1 MATDPLLPSQ
11 PADSLAL
18 AVVASSNE
26 PLLLLDAEENVI
38 AASHTFCAAFL
49 GSQNVDGRPLSSL
62 GSGEWN
68 VAQLSALLQATASG
82 FADVA
87 GYEMDLKRPGLP
99 TRQLVLHAHK
109 LDYAGAQ
116 QVRIIL
122 AVSDMTERRLGDR
135 QKDDLVREKAIL
147 LQELQH
153 RVANSLQII
162 ASVLLQSARS
172 TPSDETRAYL
182 SDAHDRV
189 MSVASLQRQ
198 LAASTLGEVELKKY
212 FTDLCRSIGASMIH
226 DRSLISIVVDC
237 DDSLTTADT
246 SVSLGLIVTELVING
261 LKHAFPAKRPG
272 TITVAYHA
280 HNQSWSLTVCDDGVG
295 MPVDR
300 ESKPGL
306 GTSIVEALARQLSAE
321 ISVSDGKPGTHVRVG
336 HEDLADGEAL
346 TNVVSLRAPV

>member
-1 MATDPLLPSQ
+1 MATDPHLPSQ
-11 PADSLAL
+11 PVDSLAL
-18 AVVASSNE
+18 AVVAASNE

-38 AASHTFCAAFL
+38 AASQTFCAAFL
-49 GSQNVDGRPLSSL
+49 SSQIIDGRPLASL

-68 VAQLSALLQATASG
+68 VPQLSALLQATASG

-109 LDYAGAQ
+109 LNYADTEH
-116 QVRIIL
+116 VRIIL
-122 AVSDMTERRLGDR
+122 SVSDMTERRLGDR

-172 TPSDETRAYL
+172 TPSDETRAHL

-198 LAASTLGEVELKKY
+198 LAASTLGDVELKKY

-226 DRSLISIVVDC
+226 DRSLISIVVEC
-237 DDSLTTADT
+237 DDSLTSADI

-261 LKHAFPAKRPG
+261 LKHAFPAKRRG
-272 TITVAYHA
+272 TITVAYNSH
-280 HNQSWSLTVCDDGVG
+280 QQDWSLTVCDDGVG

-321 ISVSDGKPGTHVRVG
+321 IIVTDGKPGTHVKVR
-336 HEDLADGEAL
+336 HDDLADVAPPD
-346 TNVVSLRAPV
+346 NVLPLRASR

>member
-1 MATDPLLPSQ
+1 MATDLHLHSQ
-11 PADSLAL
+11 PVDSLAL

-38 AASHTFCAAFL
+38 AASQTFCAAFL
-49 GSQNVDGRPLSSL
+49 DSQSINGRPLASL

-68 VAQLSALLQATASG
+68 VPQLSALLQATASG

-109 LDYAGAQ
+109 LNYADTE

-122 AVSDMTERRLGDR
+122 SVSDMTEQRLGDR

-172 TPSDETRAYL
+172 TPSDETRAHL

-198 LAASTLGEVELKKY
+198 LAASTLG
-212 FTDLCRSIGASMIH
+212 ASNS
-226 DRSLISIVVDC
+226 RNT
-237 DDSLTTADT
+237 SLT
-246 SVSLGLIVTELVING
+246 
-261 LKHAFPAKRPG
+261 
-272 TITVAYHA
+272 
-280 HNQSWSLTVCDDGVG
+280 
-295 MPVDR
+295 
-300 ESKPGL
+300 
-306 GTSIVEALARQLSAE
+306 SAAA
-321 ISVSDGKPGTHVRVG
+321 S
-336 HEDLADGEAL
+336 
-346 TNVVSLRAPV
+346 APR